1 MINFGRY
8 KHIIDLYIEKQ
19 IKDEF
24 NSVSIELVKVTSK
37 RSRVLNKS
45 ITTTNDNTPS
55 TVIVIEARIRYST
68 DINSN
73 MTLRFENIDYEITS
87 VVDYDNSK
95 RELIITAI
103 KQ

>member
-8 KHIIDLYIEKQ
+8 KHVIDLYVEKQ

-24 NSVSIELVKVTSK
+24 NSVTIELVKVTSK

-73 MTLRFENIDYEITS
+73 MTLRFNNIDYEITS